1 MKTKMKKLMLLP
13 LLLLTASLFAQEADD
28 GFVVPLDEDFSK
40 AIVASPAAAAATGP
54 MSNVKQGLYIK
65 LTSSNKSLIRDIATG
80 TKKGYEYDN
89 SHLISEA
96 NWWFWG
102 DITPNFHLDAEI
114 AAWKF
119 DKTLYQA
126 NSYADNVP
134 TVTWGDGLQTLASM
148 PFSFVSGMNDNTI
161 GAFNKMG
168 FTIITPW
175 IEAKLGYG
183 NLKANGM
190 LDWKGIYHVID
201 RWNDVSKGFTELSL
215 GKEVRQH
222 GNVTINATAALS
234 RMRGTYGMY
243 DLLDIKYGEDEKNPL
258 VEGALTYGSYTTASD
273 LFRYNE
279 NNTNALSAYL
289 AVAPLAPLKVELH
302 GLGTFGTGLNL
313 GKDSMAIAGRIGWKA
328 EKWSARVMESY
339 AEKKVHSVWGADG
352 TNYDD
357 INANKATTQLD
368 LSITPSETFGFGLDQ
383 GVSIVLHD
391 VDNASKNNEYK
402 GYISFRTQPYADID
416 LSAVTD
422 KDIAIGLYGVMTFDK
437 LAEATKTSKTVETTF
452 KEAGIELRFGDV
464 AEYLK
469 KLTFDYA
476 IKANAKWNMEASS
489 TNSYDLG
496 EMYHSF
502 MLAANITDNF
512 NINGGSVYRYWV
524 DKNDKQQPYGFAIG
538 FTFNRTPL
546 PGHPKFWMHFTYGMD
561 PYEDNNY
568 SVYRADHPDKKLL
581 HRTYLLN
588 QLTDSAGDKNTSS
601 YVRMGLIWDLK

>member
-1 MKTKMKKLMLLP
+1 MKKRMKKSTA
-13 LLLLTASLFAQEADD
+13 LLLSLALATSAFAQEADD

-40 AIVASPAAAAATGP
+40 AVIATPAAAPTGP
-54 MSNVKQGLYIK
+54 MANVTQGLYIK

-80 TKKGYEYDN
+80 EKKGYEFNN
-89 SHLISEA
+89 SHLLSEA

-102 DITPNFHLDAEI
+102 DITPNFHIDAEI

-134 TVTWGDGLQTLASM
+134 SVTWGDGLQTLATM
-148 PFSFVSGMNDNTI
+148 PFSFVSEMSDNTI

-175 IEAKLGYG
+175 VEAKLGYG

-201 RWNDVSKGFTELSL
+201 RWNDVGKGFTEFKL
-215 GKEVRQH
+215 GKGIRQH
-222 GNVTINATAALS
+222 GNLTIDATAALS

-243 DLLDIKYGEDEKNPL
+243 DLLDIKYGEDEKNPF
-258 VEGALTYGSYTTASD
+258 VEGALTYGSYTTASE

-279 NNTNALSAYL
+279 SYKNALSAYV
-289 AVAPLAPLKVELH
+289 AVSPLPPLKLELH
-302 GLGTFGTGLNL
+302 GMGTYGTEINLNSDAL
-313 GKDSMAIAGRIGWKA
+313 ALAGRIGWKA
-328 EKWSARVMESY
+328 EKWSARAMQSY
-339 AEKKVHSVWGADG
+339 AAKNVHSVWGADG
-352 TNYDD
+352 QPYDN
-357 INANKATTQLD
+357 INANKATTQID
-368 LSITPSETFGFGLDQ
+368 LSVAPKEMFSIGLDQ
-383 GVSIVLHD
+383 GISVVLNDTETPTKH
-391 VDNASKNNEYK
+391 NQYKNFV
-402 GYISFRTQPYADID
+402 SFRTQPYADID
-416 LSAVTD
+416 LSELIG
-422 KDIAIGLYGVMTFDK
+422 KDFSIGLYGVMTFDK
-437 LAEATKTSKTVETTF
+437 IAEASKTDKSLETTF
-452 KEAGIELRFGDV
+452 KEAGIELRFGEM
-464 AEYLK
+464 ATCLK

-476 IKANAKWNMEASS
+476 IKANAKWEMEAS
-489 TNSYDLG
+489 TTDSYDLG
-496 EMYHSF
+496 EMFHSF
-502 MLAANITDNF
+502 MLAADITDNF
-512 NINGGSVYRYWV
+512 NINGGSVYRHWV
-524 DKNDKQQPYGFAIG
+524 DKTDKQQPYGFAIG
-538 FTFNRTPL
+538 FAFNRTPL

-581 HRTYLLN
+581 HRSYLLN

>member
-1 MKTKMKKLMLLP
+1 MKRKQKALALFAMIGLCST
-13 LLLLTASLFAQEADD
+13 LFAQEADD

-40 AIVASPAAAAATGP
+40 VTIAAPAAAATGP
-54 MSNVKQGLYIK
+54 MSNVKQGIYIK

-80 TKKGYEYDN
+80 EKKGYEYDN

-102 DITPNFHLDAEI
+102 DISPKFHLDAEI

-201 RWNDVSKGFTELSL
+201 RWNDVGKGFTELSL
-215 GKEVRQH
+215 GKDVRHH
-222 GNVTINATAALS
+222 GNVTFDATLALS

-243 DLLDIKYGEDEKNPL
+243 DVLDVKYGEDEKNPL
-258 VEGALTYGSYTTASD
+258 LEGALTFGSMTTSEE

-279 NNTNALSAYL
+279 ANKSAMSAYL
-289 AVAPLAPLKVELH
+289 AVAPLDPLKLEVH
-302 GLGTFGTGLNL
+302 GMGTFGTDIDL
-313 GKDSMAIAGRIGWKA
+313 DSDALAIAGRIGWTA
-328 EKWSARVMESY
+328 EKWSVRVMESY
-339 AEKKVHSVWGADG
+339 AQKNVHSVWGSDG
-352 TNYDD
+352 TDYDD
-357 INANKATTQLD
+357 INANNATTQLD
-368 LSITPSETFGFGLDQ
+368 VAVAPKDTFSFGLDQ
-383 GVSIVLHD
+383 GISIVLNTAD
-391 VDNASKNNEYK
+391 GASKHNQYK
-402 GYISFRTQPYADID
+402 DFVSFRTQPYADID
-416 LSAVTD
+416 LSSLID
-422 KDIAIGLYGVMTFDK
+422 KDVAIGLYGVMTFDK
-437 LAEATKTSKTVETTF
+437 IAEESKTDKDLETTF
-452 KEAGIELRFGDV
+452 KGAGLELRFGEL
-464 AEYLK
+464 AAYLK

-476 IKANAKWNMEASS
+476 VKANAKWEMTGS
-489 TNSYDLG
+489 TTDSYDFG

-502 MLAANITDNF
+502 MLGVDITDNF
-512 NINGGSVYRYWV
+512 NINGGAVYRHWA
-524 DKNDKQQPYGFAIG
+524 DKEDTQQPYGFAFG
-538 FTFNRTPL
+538 FAINRTPL
-546 PGHPKFWMHFTYGMD
+546 PGHPKFWVHATYGMD
-561 PYEDNNY
+561 PYEDDNF
-568 SVYRADHPDKKLL
+568 SVYRADHPDKKSL

-588 QLTDSAGDKNTSS
+588 SLDTNMTYSFI
-601 YVRMGLIWDLK
+601 RMGLIWDLQ